1 MFLER
6 KTELGEKGVSLLIG
20 LGRGNECDL
29 HTMDTGVLVDVN
41 LREDDLLLETEG
53 VVAPAVH
60 LLGDTVEVPDTREGD
75 ADEPLEELVHLDVTE
90 GDLGSDGHALTEFE
104 VGDILA
110 GVGDDGLLTGD
121 KALL

>member
-41 LREDDLLLETEG
+41 LREDDLLLVRNVFEESSDEEG
-53 VVAPAVH
+53 DQLRVVAETMARP
-60 LLGDTVEVPDTREGD
+60 
-75 ADEPLEELVHLDVTE
+75 
-90 GDLGSDGHALTEFE
+90 
-104 VGDILA
+104 
-110 GVGDDGLLTGD
+110 
-121 KALL
+121 